1 VDYRPAAPCGNQLEA
16 ATEVEESLQDFVH
29 KLALLFHGPAGQ
41 SGDMPSTVTDLWYA
55 NPNARDWLTAS
66 PSSALAFHR
75 TLEGYAPTPLVSLP
89 DMAAELGVGHDFLK
103 NESDRL
109 GLPAF
114 KILGASWAVCRA
126 VCESF
131 GLDATGMTVPAL
143 RDYLHTSVAAEQ
155 APVLVTATDGNH
167 GRAVARMA
175 KLLGLTA
182 RIYIPSG
189 LSDAAIEGIRGEG
202 AELRPLKLTYDDVVE
217 AAAQSAEGNPR
228 DLVVQDTSWPG
239 YEDIPRWIVDG
250 YTTLFNEIDLQ
261 LSDLGYQGPDLVA
274 CPVGV
279 GSLAHALVDHY
290 RSDGHH
296 HPALLSIEPETA
308 ACVAQSLLAGSPVTV
323 DTSFPSIM
331 SGLNCGTPSKLG
343 WPSLVAGLDA
353 AVSVSE
359 DECRQA
365 VVDLTQQ
372 GQDAGPCG
380 AATLAGVRNAL
391 KDDARRRELN
401 IGPDS
406 IIVLV
411 STEGLAA
418 NPLR

>member
-1 VDYRPAAPCGNQLEA
+1 
-16 ATEVEESLQDFVH
+16 
-29 KLALLFHGPAGQ
+29 
-41 SGDMPSTVTDLWYA
+41 MPPTSTTFWYA
-55 NPNARDWLTAS
+55 NPSARAWTAAS
-66 PSSALAFHR
+66 PASARSFHK
-75 TLEGYAPTPLVSLP
+75 TLQGYKPTPLVPLP
-89 DMAAELGVGHDFLK
+89 ALAAELHVGKVFLK

-126 VCESF
+126 VCEHF
-131 GLDATGMTVPAL
+131 GLDATAMTVPAL
-143 RDYLHTSVAAEQ
+143 RDHLEAQAAG
-155 APVLVTATDGNH
+155 ALPVLVTATDGNH

-182 RIYIPSG
+182 RIYIPGG
-189 LSDAAIEGIRGEG
+189 LSNAAIEGIRGEG
-202 AELRPLKLTYDDVVE
+202 AELVPLELTYDEVVE
-217 AAAQSAEGNPR
+217 AAARSAEGQPSE
-228 DLVVQDTSWPG
+228 LVVQDTSWPG
-239 YEDIPRWIVDG
+239 YEEIPRWIVDG
-250 YTTLFNEIDLQ
+250 YTTLFTEIDER
-261 LSDLGYQGPDLVA
+261 LSELGHPGPDLVA

-279 GSLAHALVDHY
+279 GSLAHALVEHY
-290 RSDGHH
+290 RSAGY
-296 HPALLSIEPETA
+296 PNPSLLSVEPETA
-308 ACVAQSLLAGSPVTV
+308 ACIARSLLAGEPVTV

-331 SGLNCGTPSKLG
+331 SGLNCGTPSELG
-343 WPSLVAGLDA
+343 WPSLLAGLDG

-359 DECRQA
+359 DECQQA
-365 VVDLTQQ
+365 VVDLTAL

-391 KDDARRRELN
+391 KDEDRRRELN